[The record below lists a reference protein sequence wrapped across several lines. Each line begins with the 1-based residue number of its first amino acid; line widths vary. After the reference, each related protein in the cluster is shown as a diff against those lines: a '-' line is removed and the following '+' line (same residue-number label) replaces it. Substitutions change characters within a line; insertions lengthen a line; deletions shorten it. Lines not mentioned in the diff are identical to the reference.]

1 MFRGFGVNPMKY
13 FLRLVS
19 ATVATGVVALA
30 PASFAAESG
39 GQLWALLSDSPAL
52 LINSSSGYLGIAF
65 RDVDSE
71 RVAALK
77 LKDSSGAEI
86 ITVDHDAPAGAVG
99 LKLHDVILQM
109 NGQPVAG
116 AEQLRRMLHEIPPGR
131 SISLVISRDGQQQTI
146 NVALADHAALEQKA
160 LTNLSVVPD
169 PDDDGSGYAL
179 QPPASHS
186 SWASGFFGSLT
197 FGSTS
202 VGVQL
207 DTLGSQLAD
216 YFGVK
221 DGQGL
226 LVKHVAANSPAS
238 SAGLKAGDVVT
249 KVNGQ
254 TMATLNEWAKAI
266 HANRGKEVQVTIF
279 RNRKELNLTMQAG
292 EGKHKDKG
300 QLNSPGVLL
309 DEGSEGNGDL
319 AELDISELV
328 DPQQLRDAMEQSS
341 QAMADVDVRKLA
353 EAARQIDT
361 QKLEQEMQRSLH
373 GIDMQKLQEQMDEQ
387 SKQMQR
393 QMDEIKKEIQSL
405 QAQEMY

>member
-1 MFRGFGVNPMKY
+1 MKY

-19 ATVATGVVALA
+19 ATVATGVVVFA
-30 PASFAAESG
+30 PACFASESC
-39 GQLWALLSDSPAL
+39 GQLSALLSDSPAL
-52 LINSSSGYLGIAF
+52 LAGSTSGYLGIAF

-71 RVAALK
+71 HAAALK
-77 LKDSSGAEI
+77 LKDPSGAEI

-109 NGQPVAG
+109 NGQAIAS

-131 SISLVISRDGQQQTI
+131 SISLLISRDGQQQTV

-197 FGSTS
+197 FGSPS
-202 VGVQL
+202 IGVQL

-238 SAGLKAGDVVT
+238 TAGLKAGDVVT

-279 RNRKELNLTMQAG
+279 RNRKEQTLTMQAG
-292 EGKHKDKG
+292 EGKHKG
-300 QLNSPGVLL
+300 ELELPGVLL
-309 DEGSEGNGDL
+309 DEGCEGSGDL
-319 AELDISELV
+319 AELDMSELV
-328 DPQQLRDAMEQSS
+328 DPQQLREAIEQSS
-341 QAMADVDVRKLA
+341 QAMANIDVQKLA
-353 EAARQIDT
+353 EEAREAASQIDT
-361 QKLEQEMQRSLH
+361 QQLKDEMQRTLQ
-373 GIDMQKLQEQMDEQ
+373 GIDMQKLGERMKEQ
-387 SKQMQR
+387 SQQMQR
-393 QMDEIKKEIQSL
+393 QMDEMKKEIQSL
-405 QAQEMY
+405 QSQQMY